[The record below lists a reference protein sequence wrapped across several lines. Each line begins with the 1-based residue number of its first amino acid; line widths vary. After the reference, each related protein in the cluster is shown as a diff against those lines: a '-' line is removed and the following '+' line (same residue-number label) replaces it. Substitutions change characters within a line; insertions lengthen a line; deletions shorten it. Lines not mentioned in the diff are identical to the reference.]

1 MPPANTDCPEAQ
13 MPSVDQARHLIVPWA
28 ACDDAQWWSTLQALP
43 VQASAHLRELLKGM
57 QTHEQFG
64 GEANSLSPPHEQA
77 LARAWGWGERADGLL
92 PWAAHQAAAAGL
104 GDGPWGW
111 VSLCHWA
118 MGREQASL
126 SDPAD
131 LPIKEDESSALL
143 MAMRPFFES
152 EGLHL
157 HPVRAGR
164 WLVQGAAMA
173 IPTASLDRVIGRDVD
188 PWLPASAD
196 ARLLRRLQN
205 EMQMLLY
212 THPIND
218 ARAARREPPINS
230 LWFSGTGRLSTS
242 PISAHDTHMS
252 PLLASAAMSGN
263 WPAYAK
269 AWQRLDEEAIRPLLE
284 RQRSGQTVRLSLC
297 GERGWVTL
305 ETRPQGWGSRLT
317 RWWRPS
323 AWPALLK
330 EGL

>member
-1 MPPANTDCPEAQ
+1 MPPDDTECPEVQ
-13 MPSVDQARHLIVPWA
+13 MTRADQARHLIVSWA
-28 ACDDAQWWSTLQALP
+28 ACDDPQWWTTLQSLP
-43 VQASAHLRELLKGM
+43 KSASVHLKELLRGM
-57 QTHEQFG
+57 QTLERFG
-64 GEANSLSPPHEQA
+64 GEPHRLNPPHERA
-77 LARAWGWGERADGLL
+77 LARAWGWGELADGLL

-131 LPIKEDESSALL
+131 LTIRADESDALL
-143 MAMRPFFES
+143 AAMRPFFES

-164 WLVQGAAMA
+164 WLVRGEAMA
-173 IPTASLDRVIGRDVD
+173 VPTASLDRAIGRDVD
-188 PWLPASAD
+188 PWLPASTD

-212 THPIND
+212 THPVND
-218 ARAARREPPINS
+218 ARAARRESPINS
-230 LWFSGTGRLSTS
+230 LWFSGTGRLGASPAST
-242 PISAHDTHMS
+242 HDVHLS

-263 WPAYAK
+263 WPAYVQ
-269 AWQRLDEEAIRPLLE
+269 AWQRLDEEAIGPLLE

-305 ETRPQGWGSRLT
+305 ETGPQGWRGRLA

-323 AWPALLK
+323 AWPALL
-330 EGL
+330 EGGL

>member
-1 MPPANTDCPEAQ
+1 MPLADNDCPEAP
-13 MPSVDQARHLIVPWA
+13 MPSPDQARHLIVPWA
-28 ACDDAQWWSTLQALP
+28 ACDDPQWWATLQALP
-43 VQASAHLRELLKGM
+43 TQASVHLRELLNGM
-57 QTHEQFG
+57 QTCERFS
-64 GEANSLSPPHEQA
+64 GEPHSLSPPHERA
-77 LARAWGWGERADGLL
+77 LARAWGWGELADGLL

-131 LPIKEDESSALL
+131 LPVRGEESDALL
-143 MAMRPFFES
+143 EAMRPFFES

-164 WLVQGAAMA
+164 WLAQGEAMA
-173 IPTASLDRVIGRDVD
+173 LPTASLDRVIGRDVD
-188 PWLPASAD
+188 PWLPDSAP

-212 THPIND
+212 THPVNE
-218 ARAARREPPINS
+218 ARAARREQPLNS
-230 LWFSGTGRLSTS
+230 LWFSGTGRLSAEA
-242 PISAHDTHMS
+242 PPPRDVHLS

-263 WPAYAK
+263 WPAYAQ
-269 AWQRLDEEAIRPLLE
+269 AWQQLDEEAIGPLLE

-305 ETRPQGWGSRLT
+305 ETGPQSWRSRLA
-317 RWWRPS
+317 RWWRPN
-323 AWPALLK
+323 AWPAVLK

>member
-1 MPPANTDCPEAQ
+1 
-13 MPSVDQARHLIVPWA
+13 
-28 ACDDAQWWSTLQALP
+28 
-43 VQASAHLRELLKGM
+43 
-57 QTHEQFG
+57 
-64 GEANSLSPPHEQA
+64 
-77 LARAWGWGERADGLL
+77 
-92 PWAAHQAAAAGL
+92 
-104 GDGPWGW
+104 
-111 VSLCHWA
+111 

-230 LWFSGTGRLSTS
+230 LWFSGTGPLRAS

-269 AWQRLDEEAIRPLLE
+269 AWQRLDEEAVRPLLE

>member
-1 MPPANTDCPEAQ
+1 MPTDDTDCPDTP
-13 MPSVDQARHLIVPWA
+13 MPSPEQARHLIVPWA
-28 ACDDAQWWSTLQALP
+28 ACDDDPWWATVQTLP
-43 VQASAHLRELLKGM
+43 IPASLHLRELLQGM
-57 QTHEQFG
+57 QIQERFG
-64 GEANSLSPPHEQA
+64 GPADSLSPPHERA
-77 LARAWGWGERADGLL
+77 LARAWGWGELADGLL

-126 SDPAD
+126 SDPAELAID
-131 LPIKEDESSALL
+131 ADESETLL
-143 MAMRPFFES
+143 AAIRPYFES
-152 EGLHL
+152 EGLQL

-164 WLVQGAAMA
+164 WLVRGEVMGV
-173 IPTASLDRVIGRDVD
+173 PTASLDRVIGRNVD
-188 PWLPASAD
+188 PWLPASTD

-212 THPIND
+212 THPVND
-218 ARAARREPPINS
+218 ARNARREPTINS
-230 LWFSGTGRLSTS
+230 VWFSGTGRLTS
-242 PISAHDTHMS
+242 ATPNPADVHLS
-252 PLLASAAMSGN
+252 PLLASAAMAGN
-263 WPAYAK
+263 WSAYAQ
-269 AWQRLDEEAIRPLLE
+269 AWQQLDAQAMGPLLE
-284 RQRSGQTVRLSLC
+284 RQRGGQTVRLSLC

-305 ETRPQGWGSRLT
+305 QTAPQGWRSRLA

>member
-1 MPPANTDCPEAQ
+1 MRRP
-13 MPSVDQARHLIVPWA
+13 
-28 ACDDAQWWSTLQALP
+28 QWETTLQALP
-43 VQASAHLRELLKGM
+43 DQASVHLRQLLQGM
-57 QTHEQFG
+57 QILERFG
-64 GEANSLSPPHEQA
+64 GDPRSLSPPHERA
-77 LARAWGWGERADGLL
+77 LARAWGWGELDDGLL

-131 LPIKEDESSALL
+131 LRIHADESNLL
-143 MAMRPFFES
+143 LAAMRPFFES

-164 WLVQGAAMA
+164 WLAQGQAMGV
-173 IPTASLDRVIGRDVD
+173 PTASLDRVIGRDVD
-188 PWLPASAD
+188 PWLPASAE

-212 THPIND
+212 THPINE
-218 ARAARREPPINS
+218 ARAARHEPPINS
-230 LWFSGTGRLSTS
+230 VWFSGTGRLSVEA
-242 PISAHDTHMS
+242 SAPRDVHLS
-252 PLLASAAMSGN
+252 PLLASAAMSGH
-263 WPAYAK
+263 WPAYAQ
-269 AWQRLDEEAIRPLLE
+269 AWQQLDERAMRPLLE
-284 RQRSGQTVRLSLC
+284 RQRSGQSVRLSLC

-305 ETRPQGWGSRLT
+305 ETAPLGWRNRLA
-317 RWWRPS
+317 RWWRPNT
-323 AWPALLK
+323 WPALLK